1 MKVYLF
7 KIPEKNYNISKYLL
21 INDLDYVK
29 DYITE
34 IKEKKM
40 YGILFQ
46 KYIIKKNYN
55 IPYNEILIKRREYNK
70 PYYNNIINYNLSYS
84 KDYIIITY
92 LYNNPVGI
100 DIQYEDSN
108 IKNVLTKYGNKSQ
121 ILKNS
126 IEDNTKIWTKIE
138 SYLKMIEYGLSKLDN
153 IQILNNNILDKTNN
167 KKLIQIDISNFLP
180 DKIHGTITT
189 YHKEKIFFNNINIE
203 QIINVLDE

>member
-1 MKVYLF
+1 MNLILF
-7 KIPEKNYNISKYLL
+7 KIPEKNYNIDKYMLPIEL
-21 INDLDYVK
+21 NSLK
-29 DYITE
+29 DYTTK
-34 IKEKKM
+34 IKQKKM
-40 YGILFQ
+40 YGILLQ

-55 IPYNEILIKRREYNK
+55 IPYNKILIKRRKYNK
-70 PYYNNIINYNLSYS
+70 PYHNNILNYNLSYS

-92 LYNNPVGI
+92 LYNKSIGI

-108 IKNVLTKYGNKSQ
+108 IKNVLTKYGNKVQ

-138 SYLKMIEYGLSKLDN
+138 SYLKMIEYGLSKIDN
-153 IQILNNNILDKTNN
+153 IQIVDNNIIDETNN
-167 KKLIQIDISNFLP
+167 KKFVQIDISNFLP

>member
-7 KIPEKNYNISKYLL
+7 KIPEKKYNISKYLL

-40 YGILFQ
+40 YGILLQ

-55 IPYNEILIKRREYNK
+55 IPYNKILIKRREYNK
-70 PYYNNIINYNLSYS
+70 PYYNNIFNYNLSYS

-92 LYNNPVGI
+92 LYNKSVGI

-108 IKNVLTKYGNKSQ
+108 IKNVLTTYGNKSQ

-138 SYLKMIEYGLSKLDN
+138 SYLKLIEYGLSKLDN
-153 IQILNNNILDKTNN
+153 IQILNNNIIDKTDN
-167 KKLIQIDISNFLP
+167 KKFVQIDISNFLP

>member
-7 KIPEKNYNISKYLL
+7 KIPEKKYNINKYLL

-40 YGILFQ
+40 YGILLQ

-55 IPYNEILIKRREYNK
+55 IPYNKILIKRRKYNK
-70 PYYNNIINYNLSYS
+70 PYYNNIFNYNLSYS

-92 LYNNPVGI
+92 LYNKPVGI

-108 IKNVLTKYGNKSQ
+108 VKDVLTKYGNKTQ

-126 IEDNTKIWTKIE
+126 IEGNTKIWTKIE
-138 SYLKMIEYGLSKLDN
+138 SYLKFIEYGLSKIDN
-153 IQILNNNILDKTNN
+153 IQILDNNIIDKTNN
-167 KKLIQIDISNFLP
+167 KKFVQIDISNFLP

-189 YHKEKIFFNNINIE
+189 YHKEKFFFNNIDIE